1 MNRRISHWL
10 QQVTQ
15 SARTLLD
22 LSDTEDPV
30 ADLVARSHDL
40 LSRKGEATGLALASS
55 VVEAWTALDP
65 LQQREWSERLV
76 TDFGVDDDRLANAVK
91 AYSEAPSSKTVAQL
105 HDASEPARQELFR
118 RINAAPG
125 GLMCLI
131 RMRACLRSLTREM
144 PELLVV
150 ERDFIHLF
158 TSWFNKGFLTLR
170 KIDWNTPAYLL
181 EKLIAYESVH
191 EIQGWS
197 DLRRRLADD
206 RRCFAYFHPVIP
218 DEPLIFVEVALVNGI
233 SDAIGPLLAKPE
245 ENEPEPDTAV
255 FYSINNCQPG
265 LAGVSFGNLLIKQA
279 TSMLQSENPKL
290 KQFVT
295 LSPVPGFRRWVESQQ
310 IDVTDTSKLKW
321 LCAHYLTQRKGNR
334 LIDPV
339 ARFHLGNGAR
349 LERIN
354 ENADNSEI
362 RLNQSYG
369 LMVNYL
375 YELDEIVDNHERL
388 MEEGVVALSKSVQ
401 QLVKTA
407 DAMLSE

>member
-1 MNRRISHWL
+1 MNFRISNWL

-15 SARTLLD
+15 SAKGLID
-22 LSDTEDPV
+22 LTETEDPI
-30 ADLVARSHDL
+30 ADLVERSNDL

-55 VVEAWTALDP
+55 VVQAWTALEAE
-65 LQQREWSERLV
+65 QQREWFEKLV
-76 TDFGVDDDRLANAVK
+76 TEFGVDEQAIAEAIKLYDD
-91 AYSEAPSSKTVAQL
+91 APSSTAASRL
-105 HDASEPARQELFR
+105 HAASEPRRQELFR

-125 GLMCLI
+125 GLLCLI
-131 RMRACLRSLTREM
+131 QMRACLRPLTRKN
-144 PELLVV
+144 PELAAV
-150 ERDFIHLF
+150 EQDFLHLF
-158 TSWFNKGFLTLR
+158 SSWFNKGFLTLR
-170 KIDWNTPAYLL
+170 QIDWSTPAYIL
-181 EKLIAYESVH
+181 EKLIRYESVH
-191 EIQGWS
+191 EIQGWD

-233 SDAIGPLLAKPE
+233 ADAIGPLLAPPQE
-245 ENEPEPDTAV
+245 SPAEPDTAV

-265 LAGVSFGNLLIKQA
+265 LTGVSFGNLLIKQA
-279 TSMLQSENPKL
+279 ASMLQAENPKL
-290 KQFVT
+290 KKFVT

-310 IDVTDTSKLKW
+310 IDVSDQSKLKW
-321 LCAHYLTQRKGNR
+321 LCAHYLTQFSKDR

-354 ENADNSEI
+354 ENADTSEI
-362 RLNQSYG
+362 RMDQSYG

-388 MEEGVVALSKSVQ
+388 MEESVVALSKSVQ

-407 DAMLSE
+407 DAKLSE

>member
-362 RLNQSYG
+362 RVNQSYG

>member
-1 MNRRISHWL
+1 MNSRISNWL

-30 ADLVARSHDL
+30 ADLVERSHDL

-65 LQQREWSERLV
+65 LQQREWFERLV
-76 TDFGVDDDRLANAVK
+76 TDFGVDNDRLSEAVK
-91 AYSEAPSSKTVAQL
+91 AYSKKPSSQAVTQL
-105 HDASEPARQELFR
+105 HAASEPKRQELFR

-131 RMRACLRSLTREM
+131 RMRECLRPLTLEM
-144 PELLVV
+144 PELIVV
-150 ERDFIHLF
+150 ETDFIHLF
-158 TSWFNKGFLTLR
+158 ISWFNKGFLTLR
-170 KIDWNTPAYLL
+170 QIDWNTPAYLL

-197 DLRRRLADD
+197 DLRRRLAND

-233 SDAIGPLLAKPE
+233 SDAIGPLLAQPE
-245 ENEPEPDTAV
+245 ENSPEPDTAV

-265 LAGVSFGNLLIKQA
+265 LTGVSFGNLLIKQA
-279 TSMLQSENPKL
+279 ASMLQSENPKL

-321 LCAHYLTQRKGNR
+321 LCAHYLTQIKGNR

-354 ENADNSEI
+354 ENADNSEA
-362 RLNQSYG
+362 RVNQSYG

-388 MEEGVVALSKSVQ
+388 MEEGIVALSKSVQ